1 MDDINGC
8 LHWNFIFNDG
18 IHSFLPSNY
27 SDGESTF
34 ENQFSY
40 LMDGEGIVGTALHE
54 LSHENHLQVKVCSYQ
69 C

>member
-1 MDDINGC
+1 MGVWFGI
-8 LHWNFIFNDG
+8 LFLMMVFI
-18 IHSFLPSNY
+18 HFLPSNN

-34 ENQFSY
+34 ENQCSY
-40 LMDGEGIVGTALHE
+40 LMDEEGIVGTALHE